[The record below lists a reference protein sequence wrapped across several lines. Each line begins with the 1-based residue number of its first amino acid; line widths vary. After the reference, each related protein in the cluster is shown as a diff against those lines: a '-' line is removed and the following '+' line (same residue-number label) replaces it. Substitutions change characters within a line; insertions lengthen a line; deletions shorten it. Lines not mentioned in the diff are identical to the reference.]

1 METLLTFAQSASP
14 LTTLTLVVIGLLY
27 VIIKTYKGENLI
39 SKISST
45 QDEKYPLLM
54 EHIQRFNTLDAK
66 LEKIAN
72 NHLHELPDMMKS
84 ITRIETQV
92 NKIVEKQI
100 VQGEEIAVLKATNK
114 R

>member
-1 METLLTFAQSASP
+1 METLLTFAQNASP

-27 VIIKTYKGENLI
+27 VVIKTYKGENLI
-39 SKISST
+39 SKISNT

-54 EHIQRFNTLDAK
+54 EHVERFNALDAK

-72 NHLHELPDMMKS
+72 NHLHELPAMMGT

-92 NKIVEKQI
+92 NKIADKQVI
-100 VQGEEIAVLKATNK
+100 QGEEIAVLKALYK
-114 R
+114 K